1 MSSMVVR
8 MRGHLRPGEQVRC
21 TDCAAD
27 RAAGC
32 ATRGWAD
39 YATYSET
46 GLSAYDSADRA
57 SAR

>member
-8 MRGHLRPGEQVRC
+8 MRGHLRPGEQVGC

-27 RAAGC
+27 CAADC

-39 YATYSET
+39 YATYSEA
-46 GLSAYDSADRA
+46 GLSAYHPADRA
-57 SAR
+57 TAR